1 MIKTIKEYNKNTR
14 EKGVDFEKQF
24 NSLMGYKL
32 NNGQYIAM
40 FAYLM
45 ENYSQN
51 EFSKE
56 SILEYFLKKK
66 DFSTYESMTFDV
78 LMEYLE
84 KNIKEE
90 TVFRHF
96 YNKFNNEGEYYKSA
110 KLLSLWRK
118 RYESI
123 KRWISI

>member
-1 MIKTIKEYNKNTR
+1 
-14 EKGVDFEKQF
+14 
-24 NSLMGYKL
+24 
-32 NNGQYIAM
+32 M

-45 ENYSQN
+45 QNYSQN